1 MYTDTETGVI
11 VRLLGYNENGELSH
25 FVNTLDLKF
34 EDDAEPFEM
43 PDLSAYQMHEMQE
56 PAFAEEVNG
65 VPDPEAFAD
74 EPVRD
79 MDS

>member
-1 MYTDTETGVI
+1 MYTDAETGVI
-11 VRLLGYNENGELSH
+11 VKLLGYNENGALSH